1 MWDFNVTQMISLKCK
16 QISKFVCYESWNH
29 SVSLSC
35 VFENLHGQ
43 NVIANFQRGVPF
55 NLCTILQKSEIFEA
69 FVWYF
74 FVALKQKPHRWAG
87 RTKT

>member
-1 MWDFNVTQMISLKCK
+1 MWDFNVTQMISLEFK

-35 VFENLHGQ
+35 VFQNLHGQ